1 MVLFLVRKV
10 NMMEN
15 RSTFIYLIRPTRPG
29 FVEQMLPEE
38 AAAMQAHSA
47 YLRQLS
53 SEITFYLIGPCL
65 DRAFGIA
72 IFEAKSSEVA
82 CQMMEHD
89 PAIMRG
95 VAIAEMHPFHISFLL
110 QPEV

>member
-1 MVLFLVRKV
+1 
-10 NMMEN
+10 MEN
-15 RSTFIYLIRPTRPG
+15 RSTFLYMIRPTRPG

-53 SEITFYLIGPCL
+53 SETTFYLIGPCL

-72 IFEAKSSEVA
+72 IFKAESLEAA
-82 CQMMEHD
+82 HQMMAHD
-89 PAIMRG
+89 PAVERS
-95 VAIAEMHPFHISFLL
+95 VVTVEMYPFHISFLGQL
-110 QPEV
+110 EV

>member
-1 MVLFLVRKV
+1 
-10 NMMEN
+10 MEN
-15 RSTFIYLIRPTRPG
+15 RSTFIYMIRPTRPG

-53 SEITFYLIGPCL
+53 SETTFYLIGPCL

-72 IFEAKSSEVA
+72 IFEAESLEA
-82 CQMMEHD
+82 ARQMMVHD
-89 PAIMRG
+89 PAVERG
-95 VAIAEMHPFHISFLL
+95 VATAEMHPFLISFLR